1 MPKTLSGSTFF
12 RLLIVAV
19 TGLSSGGLAA
29 AANDEIEYLCVKD
42 HSKTYE
48 HLVMACYSDNGC
60 KHVESIGGEPI
71 RDYDRVSV
79 PYALGRGK
87 IEGIVTSSAEIMK
100 KIRGFGYKCTPL
112 P

>member
-1 MPKTLSGSTFF
+1 MPKTPAVSTFF
-12 RLLIVAV
+12 GLLIVAV
-19 TGLSSGGLAA
+19 TGLSSGRLVAA
-29 AANDEIEYLCVKD
+29 PNDEIEYLCVKD
-42 HSKTYE
+42 HGKSYKD
-48 HLVMACYSDNGC
+48 LVMACYSDNGC
-60 KHVESIGGEPI
+60 KYIESIGGEPI